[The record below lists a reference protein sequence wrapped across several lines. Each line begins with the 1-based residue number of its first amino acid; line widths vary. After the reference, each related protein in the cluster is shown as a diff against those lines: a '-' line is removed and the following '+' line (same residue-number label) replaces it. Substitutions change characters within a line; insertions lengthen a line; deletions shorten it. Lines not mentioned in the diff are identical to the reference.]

1 MVAVICDFHDSSL
14 FKVNLWLLFLLKDIF
29 FLYFNFIDTLVHF
42 HVEILFTMLFSQP
55 AVNLAS

>member
-14 FKVNLWLLFLLKDIF
+14 FKVNLWLLKDIF